1 MTAGQVGNI
10 GACMISLEMA
20 QKLKDAGLVWQP
32 AKGDQFV
39 VPGGG
44 LDEQVFLLSDMAI
57 IIESLK
63 GHPAVTFH
71 GTPEWASDYVFV
83 VDTLWLPNESQL
95 RLQVQQRL
103 AEAGAP
109 VFDLLF
115 ADGMYTCRFE
125 DRGQALAF
133 RAEDAAEAYAQALL
147 HLLSAND
154 E

>member
-1 MTAGQVGNI
+1 MI
-10 GACMISLEMA
+10 GIEMA
-20 QKLKDAGLVWQP
+20 EKLKEAGLAWQP
-32 AKGDQFV
+32 SKGDQFV

-44 LDEQVFLLSDMAI
+44 LEDQVFLLSDMAV

-95 RLQVQQRL
+95 RLQLQQHL

-109 VFDLLF
+109 VFDLLYL
-115 ADGMYTCRFE
+115 DGAYTCRFE
-125 DRGQALAF
+125 NRGEALAF
-133 RAEDAAEAYAQALL
+133 SAKDAAEAYAQALL
-147 HLLSAND
+147 YLLSAKN

>member
-1 MTAGQVGNI
+1 
-10 GACMISLEMA
+10 MISVETA
-20 QKLKDAGLVWQP
+20 RKLKEAGLVWQP
-32 AKGDQFV
+32 NKGDQFM

-57 IIESLK
+57 IVESLK

-71 GTPEWASDYVFV
+71 GTPEWASDYVFI

-95 RLQVQQRL
+95 RLQLQERL

-109 VFDLLF
+109 VFDLLY
-115 ADGMYTCRFE
+115 ADGTYTCRFE
-125 DRGQALAF
+125 HRGQALAF
-133 RAEDAAEAYAQALL
+133 RADDAAEAYGQALL
-147 HLLSAND
+147 QLMSAQN